1 MIKQR
6 GEKMSKKLLNKI
18 VVFVVIMGFLFVSGN
33 VLVRYYE
40 DLNTDLEPINSIK
53 ELSLEERKLKKVE
66 LEESFKN
73 LKNENLSQEE
83 FIEKQKDIFY
93 FVKLTTNVKYKG
105 SEKKKERDKEDY
117 LRCHKTHFKDCAFKN
132 DCFIISISGDYY
144 LGGYIKDEDIYL
156 NFDIFEYNLIDIEN
170 LNQIGRY
177 FYDFIED
184 STVLSDKEI
193 EQIGSNILDCSE
205 SGKINNIFL
214 PIIYRN
220 KVAKPVIYLYNEYP
234 MDVHVG
240 LNLKNSILTFTYP
253 EYNNGWDIT
262 VLPSNKLTD
271 KQGKTYSYLFWE
283 AKSKEKFD
291 TSKGFVVDREDYVEF
306 FENKLFEIGLND
318 IEINDF
324 ITYWI
329 PQCIQYPYLQVSF
342 VMEEYE
348 NSVEL
353 SITPKPDNILRVF
366 VVLKG
371 LDTRVEIEKQ
381 DLSYYKGFSRDGFT
395 AVEWGGSLIED

>member
-1 MIKQR
+1 
-6 GEKMSKKLLNKI
+6 
-18 VVFVVIMGFLFVSGN
+18 
-33 VLVRYYE
+33 
-40 DLNTDLEPINSIK
+40 
-53 ELSLEERKLKKVE
+53 
-66 LEESFKN
+66 
-73 LKNENLSQEE
+73 
-83 FIEKQKDIFY
+83 
-93 FVKLTTNVKYKG
+93 
-105 SEKKKERDKEDY
+105 
-117 LRCHKTHFKDCAFKN
+117 
-132 DCFIISISGDYY
+132 
-144 LGGYIKDEDIYL
+144 
-156 NFDIFEYNLIDIEN
+156 
-170 LNQIGRY
+170 
-177 FYDFIED
+177 
-184 STVLSDKEI
+184 
-193 EQIGSNILDCSE
+193 
-205 SGKINNIFL
+205 
-214 PIIYRN
+214 
-220 KVAKPVIYLYNEYP
+220 